1 MNEGKAIYS
10 ILTNDSDVSAIIGT
24 KVYPQIAAQG
34 AAFPFVVYVL
44 QDNSPSDTKS
54 GPSTLDEVR
63 YDIVAAAETYT
74 ELSSLTE
81 RIRLA
86 LDRYT
91 GDLGGVE
98 IDSIQFIDLDVDNDP
113 ATETYVSSSEYIL
126 RVKRV
131 DI

>member
-1 MNEGKAIYS
+1 MNEGKAIYT
-10 ILTNDSDVSAIIGT
+10 ILTENAGVSAVVGN

-34 AAFPFVVYVL
+34 AAFPFIVYVL

-54 GPSTLDEVR
+54 GVSTLDEIR
-63 YDIVAAAETYT
+63 YDIVAAAETYAS
-74 ELSSLTE
+74 LSSLTE

-91 GDLGGVE
+91 GTVNGIV

-126 RVKRV
+126 RIKR
-131 DI
+131 

>member
-1 MNEGKAIYS
+1 MNEGKAIYT
-10 ILTNDSDVSAIIGT
+10 ILTEDAGVSTIVGN

-91 GDLGGVE
+91 GTISGVV

>member
-1 MNEGKAIYS
+1 MNEGKAIYT
-10 ILTNDSDVSAIIGT
+10 ILTEDAGVSAVVGN

-54 GPSTLDEVR
+54 GVSTLDEVR
-63 YDIVAAAETYT
+63 YDIVAAAETYAT
-74 ELSSLTE
+74 LSSLTE

-91 GDLGGVE
+91 GTVSGVVV
-98 IDSIQFIDLDVDNDP
+98 DSIQFIDLDVDNDP

-126 RVKRV
+126 RIKR
-131 DI
+131 

>member
-10 ILTNDSDVSAIIGT
+10 ILTENAGVSAIVGN

-91 GDLGGVE
+91 GDIGGVE